1 MQSSEPIVEIRDLNK
16 SFGNKKIFDN
26 VSFNI
31 YKNEL
36 LLIVGFSGCGKSTLL
51 RIISGLEEVDSGQ
64 IILKTPNIGMVF
76 QGAALFDSLSVFD
89 NVAFPLINQRKK
101 LPYEEVKQKVTEKLR
116 LVGLSEIENLRPDE
130 LSGGM
135 KKRVGF
141 ARAII
146 NDPEVILFDEPT
158 SGLDP
163 VVSNIVIDYIVK
175 LNTEL
180 NATSVLVTHNLNT
193 IEHVIGRILLLY
205 DTKFVWEG
213 SSKEFITTENPFVK
227 QFREGRKEGP
237 MAVIKE

>member
-1 MQSSEPIVEIRDLNK
+1 MPSSELIIEVKNLSK
-16 SFGNKKIFDN
+16 SFGKKKIFDN

-36 LLIVGFSGCGKSTLL
+36 LMIVGFSGCGKSTLL
-51 RIISGLEEVDSGQ
+51 RIISGLEEVDSGE

-89 NVAFPLINQRKK
+89 NVAFPLVNQKK
-101 LPYEEVKQKVTEKLR
+101 KISYNEVKEKVLEKLR
-116 LVGLSEIENLRPDE
+116 LVGLSGVENLRPDE

-146 NDPEVILFDEPT
+146 NNPEVILFDEPT

-193 IEHVIGRILLLY
+193 IEQVTGRILLLY
-205 DTKFVWEG
+205 DTKFIWEG
-213 SSKEFITTENPFVK
+213 SSKEFITTENPYVK
-227 QFREGRKEGP
+227 QFREGKKEGP
-237 MAVIKE
+237 MVVIRE